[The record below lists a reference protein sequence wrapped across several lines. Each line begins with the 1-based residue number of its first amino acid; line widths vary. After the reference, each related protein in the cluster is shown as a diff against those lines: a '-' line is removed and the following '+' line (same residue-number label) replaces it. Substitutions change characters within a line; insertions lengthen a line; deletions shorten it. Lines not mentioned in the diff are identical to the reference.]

1 MAHKQTNKQSKRHVT
16 NVVWDWVCV
25 FVCSL
30 FCFVLFIRFWESDS
44 NVCLR
49 VFTKTSSI
57 FLCRPA
63 KLKRPMTDTFC
74 CLTCL
79 LPIYTLFNIFLR
91 RNLVSCVYIE
101 IISYGRRFFSNRR
114 GTAWYM
120 YIRACLHGG
129 GGPQEGEVTRL
140 GGVTRLS
147 I

>member
-1 MAHKQTNKQSKRHVT
+1 MAHKQRNRVKDTWQILFGIE
-16 NVVWDWVCV
+16 
-25 FVCSL
+25 FVCL
-30 FCFVLFIRFWESDS
+30 FVVCFVLFIRFWESDS

-63 KLKRPMTDTFC
+63 NLNRPITDIFC
-74 CLTCL
+74 CLTRL
-79 LPIYTLFNIFLR
+79 LPIYTLMFFFFFFLR
-91 RNLVSCVYIE
+91 WNLVSCVYIE
-101 IISYGRRFFSNRR
+101 IISYGRRFFSNWR

-120 YIRACLHGG
+120 YIRVCLHGG
-129 GGPQEGEVTRL
+129 GGLQEGEVTRL